1 MEKIEKEKQKTK
13 VPHYVKDLSK
23 FQATLNSGGLFC
35 RELWLTE
42 PVPPS
47 LKSNKTW
54 QVQNQR
60 LGFRFFRKRA

>member
-1 MEKIEKEKQKTK
+1 VKKKNKKEKSPIM
-13 VPHYVKDLSK
+13 VNIDLSK
-23 FQATLNSGGLFC
+23 FQATLNSGGLFR